1 MSEGPRA
8 SVSCVTVET
17 ENAVQRVGPHV
28 HSTARARKAW
38 LPFCVFFVTL
48 GLTVTAAY
56 NADLASRTRERVRFD
71 HAVSQAEAS
80 IEAVLRR
87 YVALIHAVRGI
98 GAAHL
103 NMSLDQ
109 FRAYVKALDL
119 PKNYP
124 GIEGL
129 GVAVR
134 LRPDQKEE
142 AIRKARAKGLESFH
156 IWPESNQS
164 NLCPV
169 VILEPADDHN
179 LATLGHDLFAEPERR
194 AAAQRAVETGE
205 PAATGKLTLAA
216 EAERP
221 RGAGFLILGPL
232 YKGGNGPDTAER
244 SRDWSGFVYCSFSAD
259 DFFKALLNSQHNSL
273 LNFKIYDG
281 TQLTS
286 ANLMHDSGAETGV
299 GSNGNALTGTNTLV
313 VAGRTWTLLAS
324 PQRAFVAGAG
334 VNFSPLILM
343 AGALLS
349 SLLAW
354 FTAIQAKARVAAEE
368 SAALLR
374 ESEKER
380 AALNRELEQRVI
392 ERTAELETANRELEA
407 FSYSVSHDLRAPLR
421 HIDSYAQILVDE
433 AGPMLGEDNGRFLKA
448 ITKSARNMAQLIDD
462 LLGFSRIGRMP
473 LNTKR
478 IDLKHLCEETIRSL
492 EPDTGGR
499 NIRWTV
505 RDLPIVRG
513 DGSMLRQV
521 FVNLLGNAVKYTRDR
536 SPAEIE
542 IGCQNGKSEEDV
554 VFVRDNGAGFDM
566 EYADKLF
573 GVFQRLHSREEFDG
587 TGIGLANVN
596 RIIGRHG
603 GRCWAEG
610 VVGGGATFYFSFPK
624 AKPE

>member
-1 MSEGPRA
+1 M
-8 SVSCVTVET
+8 
-17 ENAVQRVGPHV
+17 QRVDSHV

-38 LPFCVFFVTL
+38 LPFCVFLVTL
-48 GLTVTAAY
+48 GLTITAAY
-56 NADLASRTRERVRFD
+56 NADIASRTRERVRFD
-71 HAVSQAEAS
+71 HAVSQEQAS

-103 NMSLDQ
+103 NMSPDQ

-142 AIRKARAKGLESFH
+142 AIRKAQAKILASFH
-156 IWPESNQS
+156 IWPDSNQS

-169 VILEPADDHN
+169 AVLEPADEHN
-179 LATLGHDLFAEPERR
+179 LAMLGYDLFAEPERR
-194 AAAQRAVETGE
+194 AAAQRAIETGE
-205 PAATGKLTLAA
+205 PAATGKFTLAA

-221 RGAGFLILGPL
+221 RVAGFLILGPL
-232 YKGGNGPDTAER
+232 YKGSNVLDTAER
-244 SRDWSGFVYCSFSAD
+244 NRDWGGFICCSFSAG

-273 LNFKIYDG
+273 LGFKIYDG

-286 ANLMHDSGAETGV
+286 ANLMHDSGAQAKP
-299 GSNGNALTGTNTLV
+299 GSTGNALAGTNTLV
-313 VAGRTWTLLAS
+313 VAGRTWTLIAS
-324 PQRAFVAGAG
+324 PRPAFVAAAG
-334 VNFSPLILM
+334 VNFSPLILI

-354 FTAIQAKARVAAEE
+354 FTAIQAKGRVAAEE
-368 SAALLR
+368 SASLLR

-392 ERTAELETANRELEA
+392 ERTAELETANKELEA

-421 HIDSYAQILVDE
+421 HIDGYTQMLAAE
-433 AGPMLGEDNGRFLKA
+433 AGPTLGEDNGRILSA
-448 ITKSARNMAQLIDD
+448 IARSARNMGQLIDD
-462 LLGFSRIGRMP
+462 LLEFSRIGRVQ
-473 LNTKR
+473 LDTET
-478 IDLKHLCEETIRSL
+478 IDLKHLCDETIRSL

-499 NIRWTV
+499 NILWTV
-505 RDLPIVRG
+505 RELPIVLG
-513 DGSMLRQV
+513 DQSMLRQV
-521 FVNLLGNAVKYTRDR
+521 FVNLLGNAVKYTRGR

-542 IGCQNGKSEEDV
+542 IGCQNGKSDEDV

-566 EYADKLF
+566 NHADRLF
-573 GVFQRLHSREEFDG
+573 GVFQRLHSREEFEG

-624 AKPE
+624 AKFE

>member
-1 MSEGPRA
+1 M
-8 SVSCVTVET
+8 
-17 ENAVQRVGPHV
+17 QRVGSHV
-28 HSTARARKAW
+28 HSTVRARKAW

-56 NADLASRTRERVRFD
+56 NADLVSRTRERVRFD
-71 HAVSQAEAS
+71 HAVSQEQAS

-103 NMSLDQ
+103 NMNPDQ

-119 PKNYP
+119 RKNYP

-129 GVAVR
+129 GVAMR

-142 AIRKARAKGLESFH
+142 AVRKAQTKVLASFH
-156 IWPESNQS
+156 IWPDSNQS

-179 LATLGHDLFAEPERR
+179 LATLGYDLFAEPERR

-205 PAATGKLTLAA
+205 PAATGKLTLA
-216 EAERP
+216 EEGERA
-221 RGAGFLILGPL
+221 RDAFLFLGPL
-232 YKGGNGPDTAER
+232 YKSGNVPDTADR
-244 SRDWSGFVYCSFSAD
+244 SRDWSGFVYCSFSTD
-259 DFFKALLNSQHNSL
+259 DFFKALLNSQQNSL
-273 LNFKIYDG
+273 LGFKIYDG

-286 ANLMHDSGAETGV
+286 ANLMHDSGAEARP
-299 GSNGNALTGTNTLV
+299 GSTRNALTATNTLV
-313 VAGRTWTLLAS
+313 VAGRTWTLIAS
-324 PQRAFVAGAG
+324 PRPAFVAGAG
-334 VNFSPLILM
+334 GNFSTLILI

-392 ERTAELETANRELEA
+392 ERTAELETANKELEA

-421 HIDSYAQILVDE
+421 HIDSYAQILTDE
-433 AGPMLGEDNGRFLKA
+433 AGPMLGEDNGRLLKA
-448 ITKSARNMAQLIDD
+448 INNSARNMGQLIDD
-462 LLGFSRIGRMP
+462 LLGFSRIGRVQ
-473 LNTKR
+473 LDTER
-478 IDLKHLCEETIRSL
+478 VDLKHLCEETIRSL
-492 EPDTGGR
+492 EPDTRGR

-505 RDLPIVRG
+505 RELPFVQG
-513 DGSMLRQV
+513 DRSMLRQV

-542 IGCQNGKSEEDV
+542 IGCQNGKSNEDV
-554 VFVRDNGAGFDM
+554 VFVRDNGAGFNM
-566 EYADKLF
+566 KYADQLF
-573 GVFQRLHSREEFDG
+573 GVFQRLHAKEEFEG

-610 VVGGGATFYFSFPK
+610 VVGDGATFYFSFPK
-624 AKPE
+624 TKPE

>member
-1 MSEGPRA
+1 MNP
-8 SVSCVTVET
+8 
-17 ENAVQRVGPHV
+17 
-28 HSTARARKAW
+28 
-38 LPFCVFFVTL
+38 
-48 GLTVTAAY
+48 
-56 NADLASRTRERVRFD
+56 
-71 HAVSQAEAS
+71 
-80 IEAVLRR
+80 
-87 YVALIHAVRGI
+87 
-98 GAAHL
+98 
-103 NMSLDQ
+103 DQ

-119 PKNYP
+119 RKNYP

-129 GVAVR
+129 GVAMR

-142 AIRKARAKGLESFH
+142 AVRKAQTKVLASFH
-156 IWPESNQS
+156 IWPDSNQS

-179 LATLGHDLFAEPERR
+179 LATLGYDLFAEPERR

-205 PAATGKLTLAA
+205 PAATGKLTLA
-216 EAERP
+216 EEGERA
-221 RGAGFLILGPL
+221 RDAFLFLGPL
-232 YKGGNGPDTAER
+232 YKSGNVPDTADR
-244 SRDWSGFVYCSFSAD
+244 SRDWSGFVYCSFSTD
-259 DFFKALLNSQHNSL
+259 DFFKALLNSQQNSL
-273 LNFKIYDG
+273 LGFKIYDG

-286 ANLMHDSGAETGV
+286 ANLMHDSGAEARP
-299 GSNGNALTGTNTLV
+299 GSTRNALTATNTLV
-313 VAGRTWTLLAS
+313 VAGRTWTLIAS
-324 PQRAFVAGAG
+324 PRPAFVAGAG
-334 VNFSPLILM
+334 GNFSTLILI

-392 ERTAELETANRELEA
+392 ERTAELETANKELEA

-421 HIDSYAQILVDE
+421 HIDSYAQILTDE
-433 AGPMLGEDNGRFLKA
+433 AGPMLGEDNGRLLKA
-448 ITKSARNMAQLIDD
+448 INNSARNMGQLIDD
-462 LLGFSRIGRMP
+462 LLGFSRIGRVQ
-473 LNTKR
+473 LDTER
-478 IDLKHLCEETIRSL
+478 VDLKHLCEETIRSL
-492 EPDTGGR
+492 EPDTRGR

-505 RDLPIVRG
+505 RELPFVQG
-513 DGSMLRQV
+513 DRSMLRQV

-542 IGCQNGKSEEDV
+542 IGCQNGKSNEDV
-554 VFVRDNGAGFDM
+554 VFVRDNGAGFNM
-566 EYADKLF
+566 KYADQLF
-573 GVFQRLHSREEFDG
+573 GVFQRLHAKEEFEG

-610 VVGGGATFYFSFPK
+610 VVGDGATFYFSFPK
-624 AKPE
+624 TKPE

>member
-1 MSEGPRA
+1 
-8 SVSCVTVET
+8 
-17 ENAVQRVGPHV
+17 VQRVGPHV

-38 LPFCVFFVTL
+38 LPLCVFFVTL

-56 NADLASRTRERVRFD
+56 NADLVSRTRERVRFD

-142 AIRKARAKGLESFH
+142 AIRKAQAKILASFH
-156 IWPESNQS
+156 IWPESSQS

-169 VILEPADDHN
+169 IILEPADDHN
-179 LATLGHDLFAEPERR
+179 LAMLGYDLFAEPERR

-221 RGAGFLILGPL
+221 RDAGFLILGPL
-232 YKGGNGPDTAER
+232 YKGGNVPETAER
-244 SRDWSGFVYCSFSAD
+244 SSNWAGFVYCSFSAD
-259 DFFKALLNSQHNSL
+259 FFMALLNPHDNSL
-273 LNFKIYDG
+273 LGFKIHDD

-286 ANLMHDSGAETGV
+286 ANLMHDSSADARP
-299 GSNGNALTGTNTLV
+299 GSARNTLTSTNTLA
-313 VAGRTWTLLAS
+313 VAGRTWTLIAS
-324 PQRAFVAGAG
+324 PRPAFVAGAG
-334 VNFSPLILM
+334 VNFSPLILIV
-343 AGALLS
+343 GALVS

-354 FTAIQAKARVAAEE
+354 FTAIQVKARVAAEE
-368 SAALLR
+368 SAALLK

-392 ERTAELETANRELEA
+392 ARTAELETANKELEA

-421 HIDSYAQILVDE
+421 HIDAYAQILTAE

-448 ITKSARNMAQLIDD
+448 IGKSARNMGQLIDD
-462 LLGFSRIGRMP
+462 LLGFSRIGRVP
-473 LNTKR
+473 LDTKS

-505 RDLPIVRG
+505 GELPIVRG

-536 SPAEIE
+536 IPAEIE
-542 IGCQNGKSEEDV
+542 IGCKNGKPDEDV

-566 EYADKLF
+566 QHADKLF
-573 GVFQRLHSREEFDG
+573 GVFQRLHSEEEFEG

-610 VVGGGATFYFSFPK
+610 IVGGGATFYFSFPK

>member
-1 MSEGPRA
+1 M
-8 SVSCVTVET
+8 
-17 ENAVQRVGPHV
+17 QKVGPHV

-119 PKNYP
+119 RKNYP

-134 LRPDQKEE
+134 LRPDQKDE
-142 AIRKARAKGLESFH
+142 AIRKAQAKVLASFH
-156 IWPESNQS
+156 IWPDSNQS

-179 LATLGHDLFAEPERR
+179 LATLGYDLFAEPERR

-216 EAERP
+216 EAEQP
-221 RGAGFLILGPL
+221 RDAGFLILAPL
-232 YKGGNGPDTAER
+232 YKVGNVPDPAER
-244 SRDWSGFVYCSFSAD
+244 SRDWSGFVYCSFSTD
-259 DFFKALLNSQHNSL
+259 DFFKALLNSHANSL

-281 TQLTS
+281 SQLTP
-286 ANLMHDSGAETGV
+286 ANLMHDSGADARP
-299 GSNGNALTGTNTLV
+299 GSTRNALAGTNTLV
-313 VAGRTWTLLAS
+313 VAGRTWTLIAS
-324 PQRAFVAGAG
+324 PQPAFVAGAG

-392 ERTAELETANRELEA
+392 ERTAELEAANKELEA
-407 FSYSVSHDLRAPLR
+407 FSYSVSHDLRGPLR
-421 HIDSYAQILVDE
+421 HIDGYAQILTAE

-448 ITKSARNMAQLIDD
+448 IARSARNMSQLIDD
-462 LLGFSRIGRMP
+462 LLGFSQIGRVQ
-473 LNTKR
+473 LETKR

-513 DGSMLRQV
+513 DQSMLRQV

-542 IGCQNGKSEEDV
+542 IGCQNGKSDEDV

-566 EYADKLF
+566 EQADKLF
-573 GVFQRLHSREEFDG
+573 GVFQRLHTREEFEG